1 MQPQEICLQAGI
13 TPKARPPDGPASAR
27 APTLRPTLGAGP
39 ESTAG
44 TAGGGVGLSGLS
56 PGAGSGS
63 AVGTGCVLTEGGPAS
78 AQNPVSQSSASVP
91 PGSFSTRTKETH
103 LPHVPEPLYRPG
115 WALAVTRGTAAAP
128 FLAGAPRQ
136 GDVCTMRKD
145 PARQAGS
152 PPHPGPRCAL
162 GKQRPHVEGTCPSL
176 QKLAR
181 MGLGTDSAASP
192 A

>member
-1 MQPQEICLQAGI
+1 MQPQEICLHAGI
-13 TPKARPPDGPASAR
+13 TPKARAPDGPASAR
-27 APTLRPTLGAGP
+27 APTLHPTLRAGP

-44 TAGGGVGLSGLS
+44 TMGGGVGLSGLS

-63 AVGTGCVLTEGGPAS
+63 PVGTGCILMEGGPAS

-91 PGSFSTRTKETH
+91 PRF
-103 LPHVPEPLYRPG
+103 LPHQDQGEASSPRAGALVSSGLGACCHPGNRSCPLPSR
-115 WALAVTRGTAAAP
+115 
-128 FLAGAPRQ
+128 APRQ
-136 GDVCTMRKD
+136 GDVCTVRKD

-152 PPHPGPRCAL
+152 PPHPGPRCVL
-162 GKQRPHVEGTCPSL
+162 GKRRPHVEGTCPSL